1 MNITLE
7 TIDDLR
13 ERTNASYSEA
23 KDALEQTG
31 GDLIDAIIYLE
42 KKGILSSKKSSNKK
56 NDFNKKTKSFFNSMG
71 SVNFDLI
78 KKDKISLRLP
88 LPIFI
93 LIALIGMPFVVIGLI
108 IAILMG
114 YKIEFTKN
122 GEKISE
128 INETLNRMSETVTS
142 HIKGDE

>member
-23 KDALEQTG
+23 KEALEQTDG
-31 GDLIDAIIYLE
+31 NLIDAIIYLE
-42 KKGILSSKKSSNKK
+42 EKGISSSKRSSNKK

-93 LIALIGMPFVVIGLI
+93 LIALIGMPFVVVGLI

-122 GEKISE
+122 GEKINE
-128 INETLNRMSETVTS
+128 INETLNKMSETVTS
-142 HIKGDE
+142 HLKEDE

>member
-7 TIDDLR
+7 IIDNLR

-23 KDALEQTG
+23 KEALEQTDG
-31 GDLIDAIIYLE
+31 NLIDAIIYLE
-42 KKGILSSKKSSNKK
+42 KKGISSSKKNSNKK

-93 LIALIGMPFVVIGLI
+93 LVTLIGMPFVVIGLI

>member
-23 KDALEQTG
+23 KEALEQTNG
-31 GDLIDAIIYLE
+31 NLIDAIIYLE
-42 KKGILSSKKSSNKK
+42 KKGVSSSKKGSSKK

-93 LIALIGMPFVVIGLI
+93 LIALIGMPFVVVGLI

-122 GEKISE
+122 GEKINE
-128 INETLNRMSETVTS
+128 INETLNKMSETVTS
-142 HIKGDE
+142 HIKENE

>member
-23 KDALEQTG
+23 KEALEQTDG
-31 GDLIDAIIYLE
+31 NLIDAIIYLE
-42 KKGILSSKKSSNKK
+42 EKGISSSKRSSNKK

-78 KKDKISLRLP
+78 KKDKISLRIP

-93 LIALIGMPFVVIGLI
+93 LIALIGMPFVVVGLI

-122 GEKISE
+122 GEKINE
-128 INETLNRMSETVTS
+128 INETLNKMSETVTS
-142 HIKGDE
+142 HLKEDE

>member
-7 TIDDLR
+7 IIDNLR

-23 KDALEQTG
+23 KEALEQTDG
-31 GDLIDAIIYLE
+31 NLIDAIIYLE
-42 KKGILSSKKSSNKK
+42 KKGISSSKKNSNKK

-93 LIALIGMPFVVIGLI
+93 LVTLIGMPFVVIGLI

-128 INETLNRMSETVTS
+128 LNETLSKMSETVTS
-142 HIKGDE
+142 HIKENE

>member
-1 MNITLE
+1 
-7 TIDDLR
+7 
-13 ERTNASYSEA
+13 
-23 KDALEQTG
+23 
-31 GDLIDAIIYLE
+31 
-42 KKGILSSKKSSNKK
+42 
-56 NDFNKKTKSFFNSMG
+56 MG

-114 YKIEFTKN
+114 YKIEFTK
-122 GEKISE
+122 
-128 INETLNRMSETVTS
+128 
-142 HIKGDE
+142 GDE